1 MDNGHQRQ
9 HTRSPMNEIAQL
21 FTIIIIIVPALVTAR
36 LTRNVGASDEGLLPV
51 LGHRERVA
59 TMPRPILAILV
70 AAALT
75 AGCAA
80 EASTAEAPSAA
91 DDFHLSVSADAML
104 RQQERLDAIEVTL
117 VQITEQITHATRTI
131 LQSTSDAVV
140 NIYERLVDQI
150 TDTGSAYTLQIIE
163 AIAENSFS
171 LLDALFRLFGVEP
184 PSRA

>member
-1 MDNGHQRQ
+1 
-9 HTRSPMNEIAQL
+9 MNAG
-21 FTIIIIIVPALVTAR
+21 T
-36 LTRNVGASDEGLLPV
+36 SDEGLLPV
-51 LGHRERVA
+51 RGHRERVT
-59 TMPRPILAILV
+59 TMPRPILAVLV

-80 EASTAEAPSAA
+80 EAATETPSAA

-104 RQQERLDAIEVTL
+104 RQQERLDAIETTL
-117 VQITEQITHATRTI
+117 VQITEQITHAAETI

-140 NIYERLVDQI
+140 DIYERLVGQI

-163 AIAENSFS
+163 AIAENSFN
-171 LLDALFRLFGVEP
+171 LLDVLFRLFGVEP